1 MASSLLEKDSALQ
14 DRILKTVIL
23 PIRVKIVGNAT
34 AASKVSSSDLPGVV
48 IVVAA
53 GQTAA
58 PAGVTTVSPVD
69 ATGLYSV
76 VLDLAAIGVVG
87 KVHKVDVVNITST
100 QTAAVSLS
108 NGYIVVDIDSAA
120 DLTGANTSECELLIS
135 YTKK

>member
-1 MASSLLEKDSALQ
+1 M
-14 DRILKTVIL
+14 
-23 PIRVKIVGNAT
+23 
-34 AASKVSSSDLPGVV
+34 
-48 IVVAA
+48 
-53 GQTAA
+53 
-58 PAGVTTVSPVD
+58 
-69 ATGLYSV
+69 YSV